1 MEFFS
6 QVNSIVIGALVLL
19 FLLEGAMIFFIWQ
32 TNKRITQF
40 FNGKD
45 GKSIEK
51 VLEYEMRRMKKT
63 EEDIKKIT
71 QDAKWIEGI
80 SRKSVHKVGVVR
92 YNPFKDIGGD
102 QSFSIALLDFEDDG
116 VVVSALHAPGGT
128 RMYAKPIKGGE
139 SKYQLTIE
147 EQDALNKA
155 YGKRSKTK
163 K

>member
-1 MEFFS
+1 M
-6 QVNSIVIGALVLL
+6 LL

-63 EEDIKKIT
+63 EDDIKKIT
-71 QDAKWIEGI
+71 QDVMWIEGI

-92 YNPFKDIGGD
+92 FNPFKDIGGN
-102 QSFSIALLDFEDDG
+102 QSFSIALLDSEDNG
-116 VVVSALHAPGGT
+116 VVVSALHAPEGT
-128 RMYAKPIKGGE
+128 RMYAKPIKRGE
-139 SKYQLTIE
+139 SKYQLTTE
-147 EQDALNKA
+147 EQEALLKS